1 MTSRRGAQRI
11 HEINTEGAQHHA
23 SLHPHVL
30 EMDGTASKIDRRIAR
45 TRRKLEHAFFHLIQD
60 KGYDA
65 VTIQDICE
73 KAGVGRS
80 TFYTHFTGKDDLKR
94 RSLEHLRA
102 ELLAHQAAA
111 PAMGEG
117 KPFSFSLGM
126 FAHARRHQSAYKAL
140 IGSEGLAV
148 SLGGIRAILADLI
161 RAELAGRGDR
171 QDREIRVAFV
181 VGALMSVLTAWLDG
195 GAMMEP
201 ADIDAR
207 FRVMLLYGVGGVA
220 TE

>member
-1 MTSRRGAQRI
+1 MTSRRGAHRI
-11 HEINTEGAQHHA
+11 HEINAEDVERHA

-30 EMDGTASKIDRRIAR
+30 EADVPASKIDRRIAR

-102 ELLAHQAAA
+102 ELSAYQTMASTTD
-111 PAMGEG
+111 PG
-117 KPFSFSLGM
+117 KALSFSLGM
-126 FAHARRHQSAYKAL
+126 FEHARRHVGAYRGL

-148 SLGGIRAILADLI
+148 SLGGIRGIIADLI
-161 RAELAGRGDR
+161 RAELAGQGDR

-181 VGALMSVLTAWLDG
+181 VGAFMSVLTNWLDN
-195 GAMMEP
+195 GAKIEP
-201 ADIDAR
+201 ADIDVR
-207 FRVMLLYGVGGVA
+207 FRSLLFGGLSPG
-220 TE
+220 